1 MMESQGSAPSPYAV
15 QPGAPF
21 MAPSP
26 NVREVAALRDAV
38 ITEVRKAIV
47 GLDEAQELML
57 VGLIAGGHVLLEG
70 VPGTAKTLLC
80 RSLAKSLRATF
91 RRVQF
96 TADLMPSDIIGTNVF
111 QMQSGTFVLSKGPI
125 FTDFLLA
132 DEINRAPAKTQS
144 ALLEAMQEH
153 VVSIDGKEHPLS
165 PCFTVF
171 ATQNPIESE
180 GTYPLPEAQLDR
192 FLVKVVL
199 PYPSPEEEDGIL
211 TRIHQG
217 FDPNDLTLA
226 GLNEVADLSNV
237 ARARKALG
245 EIHVDP
251 KVVSYVRRL
260 VASTRASASIRVGA
274 GPRASVHLLM
284 AAKARAALD
293 GSPFVTPDHV
303 RSLVHP
309 VLRHRIILDPEIELD
324 GGTPEE
330 VLTEIMSRVEVPR

>member
-1 MMESQGSAPSPYAV
+1 MQGQEPTAYQIPGT
-15 QPGAPF
+15 GAP
-21 MAPSP
+21 ATPAITA
-26 NVREVAALRDAV
+26 VASLRDGV
-38 ITEVRKAIV
+38 IAEMRKAIV

-57 VGLIAGGHVLLEG
+57 IGLLAGGHVLLEG

-80 RSLAKSLRATF
+80 RSLAMSLRASF
-91 RRVQF
+91 HRVQF
-96 TADLMPSDIIGTNVF
+96 TADLMPSDIIGTNVY
-111 QMQSGTFVLSKGPI
+111 QMQSGTFVLSRGPI

-153 VVSIDGKEHPLS
+153 VVSIDGKEHGLS

-192 FLVKVVL
+192 FIVKVVL

-217 FDPNDLTLA
+217 FDPNDLALA
-226 GLNEVADLSNV
+226 GLKEVADLD
-237 ARARKALG
+237 AIMRARKALA
-245 EIHVDP
+245 EVHVDA
-251 KVVSYVRRL
+251 KVVTYVRKL
-260 VASTRASASIRVGA
+260 VSATRGSASIRVGA
-274 GPRASVHLLM
+274 GPRASVHLLV
-284 AAKARAALD
+284 ASKARAALD
-293 GSPFVTPDHV
+293 GHPFVTPDHV
-303 RSLVHP
+303 RSLVLP
-309 VLRHRIILDPEIELD
+309 VLRHRILLDPEVELD

-330 VLTEIMSRVEVPR
+330 VLQEIVGRVEVPR

>member
-1 MMESQGSAPSPYAV
+1 MQMSEGPSAYEIPGT
-15 QPGAPF
+15 GAP
-21 MAPSP
+21 ASP
-26 NVREVAALRDAV
+26 VIQQVAALREGV
-38 ITEVRKAIV
+38 IAEVRKAIV

-57 VGLIAGGHVLLEG
+57 IGLLAGGHVLLEG

-80 RSLAKSLRATF
+80 RSLAQSLRAAF

-111 QMQSGTFVLSKGPI
+111 QMQSGTFVLSRGPI

-153 VVSIDGKEHPLS
+153 VVSIDGKEHALS

-192 FLVKVVL
+192 FLVKIVL

-217 FDPNDLTLA
+217 FDPNDLGLA
-226 GLNEVADLSNV
+226 GLREVADLD
-237 ARARKALG
+237 AILRARKALG
-245 EIHVDP
+245 EVHVDP
-251 KVVSYVRRL
+251 KVVTYVRKL
-260 VASTRASASIRVGA
+260 VAATRSSASIRVGA

-293 GSPFVTPDHV
+293 GSGFVTPDHV
-303 RSLVHP
+303 RSLVLP
-309 VLRHRIILDPEIELD
+309 VLRHRILLDPEVELD

-330 VLTEIMSRVEVPR
+330 VLHEIIGRVEVPR

>member
-1 MMESQGSAPSPYAV
+1 MMETPGTGPYAPPLHDARYAP
-15 QPGAPF
+15 PGPAIQ
-21 MAPSP
+21 
-26 NVREVAALRDAV
+26 EVAALREAV
-38 ITEVRKAIV
+38 LAEVRKAIV
-47 GLDEAQELML
+47 GLDDAQELML
-57 VGLIAGGHVLLEG
+57 IGLLVGGHVLLEG

-80 RSLAKSLRATF
+80 RSLAKSLQATF

-96 TADLMPSDIIGTNVF
+96 TADLMPSDILGTNVF
-111 QMQSGTFVLSKGPI
+111 QMQSGTFVLNKGAI

-153 VVSIDGKEHPLS
+153 VVSIDGKEHGLS

-211 TRIHQG
+211 LRSHQG
-217 FDPNDLTLA
+217 FDPNDLALA
-226 GLNEVADLSNV
+226 GLREVADLGAV
-237 ARARKALG
+237 MRARKALMQ
-245 EIHVDP
+245 IHVEA
-251 KVVSYVRRL
+251 KVVTYVRKL
-260 VASTRASASIRVGA
+260 VATTRSSASIRVGA
-274 GPRASVHLLM
+274 GPRASVHLLQ
-284 AAKARAALD
+284 ASKAKAALD

-303 RSLVHP
+303 RSLVLP

-330 VLTEIMSRVEVPR
+330 VLQEIIGRVEVPR